1 MVEAGPR
8 VVSAFSV
15 NGSERRGP
23 FDDSDCAILRAVMPH
38 LLRAL
43 QIHRRLNV
51 ADATS
56 HALASAIHRASTA
69 VFLVDA
75 GGRVIFMNGCAS
87 RIAVMRDGIAVENGE
102 LRGPRVADT
111 MRIRELL
118 ADAVKT
124 SSHEGRGPG
133 GMLAVGRPSGRRP
146 LTLIVSPMLRR
157 PTDLP
162 GTDGAAAMVF
172 VSNPDQVAVPDDAA
186 LRALY
191 ALTPAEAKLTK
202 LRVQGLSLNEAAA
215 RLGLRRETVR
225 SRVKSVFE
233 KTTTCSQSELVALI
247 LATGGGQLPHE
258 S

>member
-23 FDDSDCAILRAVMPH
+23 FDDSDCAMLSAIMPH

-56 HALASAIHRASTA
+56 HALAAAIDRASTG
-69 VFLVDA
+69 VFLIDA
-75 GGRVIFMNGCAS
+75 GARVIFMNGCAS
-87 RIAVMRDGIAVENGE
+87 RIVAMRDGIAVENGE
-102 LRGPRVADT
+102 LRASRVAET

-118 ADAVKT
+118 AAAVKT
-124 SSHEGRGPG
+124 SSREGRGAG

-146 LTLIVSPMLRR
+146 LTVIVSPMLRR
-157 PTDLP
+157 PTDVP
-162 GTDGAAAMVF
+162 GTDGAAALVF
-172 VSNPDQVAVPDDAA
+172 VSDPEQVSVPDDAA

-191 ALTPAEAKLTK
+191 ALTPAEARLTR
-202 LRVQGLSLNEAAA
+202 LLVHGLSLNDAAA

-225 SRVKSVFE
+225 SRVKSVFG
-233 KTTTCSQSELVALI
+233 KTATCSQSELVRLI
-247 LATGGGQLPHE
+247 LTTGGGQLPHE
-258 S
+258 G